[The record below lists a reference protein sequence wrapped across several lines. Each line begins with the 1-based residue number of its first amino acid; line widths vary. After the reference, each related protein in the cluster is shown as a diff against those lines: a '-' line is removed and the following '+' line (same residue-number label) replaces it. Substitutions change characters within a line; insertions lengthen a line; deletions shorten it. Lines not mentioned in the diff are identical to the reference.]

1 MATGFPFNRSI
12 ITIES
17 HRTVKSSGKT
27 SIEKRYYLSSQSADQ
42 RTPEEWINLTRS
54 HWAGVENRNHWR
66 RDATQGEDR
75 TRLQNSRALINLALL
90 RSVNLRLLSNWP
102 QSDNLPA
109 QMERL
114 AANTSLSLAL
124 IIRK

>member
-1 MATGFPFNRSI
+1 MATGVPFSRSI

-17 HRTVKSSGKT
+17 RRTVKRSGKT
-27 SIEKRYYLSSQSADQ
+27 SIEKRYYLSSQTADQ
-42 RTPEEWINLTRS
+42 RTQEQWINLTRS

-75 TRLQNSRALINLALL
+75 TRLRNSRALINLALL
-90 RSVNLRLLSNWP
+90 RSVNLRLLSMWP
-102 QSDNLPA
+102 QNDNLPA

-114 AANTSLSLAL
+114 ATNPSLSLGL
-124 IIRK
+124 IKRK

>member
-1 MATGFPFNRSI
+1 MATGIPFSRCI

-17 HRTVKSSGKT
+17 RRTVKKSGKQ
-27 SIEKRYYLSSQSADQ
+27 SVEKRYYLSSQWADQ
-42 RTPEEWINLTRS
+42 RKPEAWINLTRS

-75 TRLQNSRALINLALL
+75 TRLKNGNALINLALL
-90 RSVNLRLLSNWP
+90 RSVNLKLLANWP
-102 QSDNLPA
+102 QNDNLPA

-114 AANTSLSLAL
+114 AANPSHSLKL
-124 IIRK
+124 IKQK